1 MIKKS
6 IREVLSDDE
15 LAKIAGAYATIVAVG
30 QAIPGMEREVSS
42 AENSLVNI
50 MKDLPEHVRTMS
62 TDSALGIES
71 VNYSKYYK
79 ELGGVKWDNDGR
91 LFVDGVVNYYDY
103 VMIRPWEAKDKD
115 AIANAEKINKD
126 GELLLEKEKTGISV
140 EERMEAER
148 LSNEKSYKSALN
160 RHYMALVKFQ
170 YQTLTGKKIR
180 PLKRFTA
187 KKMKLYEIV
196 DTVKKSIFALSGKD
210 DENYNRIHSALSTV
224 DDELENLSSALNQL
238 LGQSHY
244 YNNYVSFELHTFA
257 SLEDANI
264 SIKRNLLRWSDSEA
278 DNYWNR
284 HYATTKFEGRQNG
297 MNIFNYSSEVTELV
311 NKMEDL
317 EFDKFYDIQRVI
329 RAYDVI
335 KQIAMSDLVW
345 MFKDFC
351 KTMNLLEPELF
362 KEEEEKSDGEQE
374 HS

>member
-62 TDSALGIES
+62 TDSALGVES
-71 VNYSKYYK
+71 VSYSKYYK
-79 ELGGVKWDNDGR
+79 ELGAVKWDSDGR
-91 LFVDGVVNYYDY
+91 LFVDGVISYYDY
-103 VMIRPWEAKDKD
+103 VIIRPWEAKDETV
-115 AIANAEKINKD
+115 IATAERINKD
-126 GELLLEKEKTGISV
+126 GELSLEKEKTGISV

-187 KKMKLYEIV
+187 KNMKLYEIV
-196 DTVKKSIFALSGKD
+196 NIVKESIFALSGKD
-210 DENYNRIHSALSTV
+210 DENYNRIHSALNTV
-224 DDELENLSSALNQL
+224 DDELENLGQALGQL
-238 LGQSHY
+238 LGQSHF
-244 YNNYVSFELHTFA
+244 YNNYISFELYTFA
-257 SLEDANI
+257 SLEDANV

-297 MNIFNYSSEVTELV
+297 TNIFYYSSEVTELI

-317 EFDKFYDIQRVI
+317 EFDKLYDIQRVI
-329 RAYDVI
+329 KAYDII
-335 KQIAMSDLVW
+335 KQIAMSGLVW

-351 KTMNLLEPELF
+351 KTMNLLEPEFF
-362 KEEEEKSDGEQE
+362 KEEEEESDGEQE